1 MRRRDFVLTFGGLAA
16 SAWPVIVS
24 AQQRNHPLLGSWV
37 PERRWGWNDWTNAFQ
52 QRIRNILASTSPGG
66 FQVSSLDSYSTAY

>member
-24 AQQRNHPLLGSWV
+24 AQQAAKSPTIGFMGAGTPVGL
-37 PERRWGWNDWTNAFQ
+37 ERLD
-52 QRIRNILASTSPGG
+52 QRISAK
-66 FQVSSLDSYSTAY
+66 D